1 MLEAAG
7 RAIERDTQERENR
20 EQLGDARRRI
30 DSLSARER
38 EVLEMVIAGLPS
50 KQIARRLEIT
60 ERTIKAHRGNLMEKT
75 KVDSVAELVEL
86 SLLAGVEP
94 KH

>member
-1 MLEAAG
+1 
-7 RAIERDTQERENR
+7 
-20 EQLGDARRRI
+20 
-30 DSLSARER
+30 
-38 EVLEMVIAGLPS
+38 MVIAGLPS